1 MPEIGYN
8 ELTSKIC
15 EVLMDRD
22 NRKFLKKLSVC
33 VAVIFVAV
41 TAVSLCVMN
50 FTPLNRLIGGYE
62 EQKLD
67 LSRAY
72 GANITYN
79 DDGTI
84 TLGEGY
90 SEIEFTGIDARVGSI
105 GFDID
110 FDGSG
115 KSGKVYVDF
124 ADSTGSYY
132 KTNIARLTLE
142 DELDNVMT
150 CSFSGE
156 VSSLR
161 LEISLDN
168 YSSATLRGITLNQ
181 SISAL
186 HITETVLIYLLI
198 AAAAAAVIYT
208 VANPTGARRKFS
220 ENKVSCTRIAAV
232 ITAAVMAFSVYLTV
246 TNMQKGWSSTH
257 YSFTSQ
263 EGDQISK
270 ELVDAFEHHQV
281 SLLEEPSEEL
291 LSLDNPYEYA
301 RREVEVTQENFLWDH
316 CLYNGKYYSY
326 YGIGPVLALFLPYHL
341 ITGYYFPSGWATL
354 IFSLVGII
362 FLTKIYLA
370 VIEKKFRELPTNT
383 VLAGLI
389 TLQMSSG
396 IMFSAARPKFYELA
410 IAGGFMCLT
419 VGAYLLMTSN
429 ILWDGKI
436 SYVRLGFA
444 SFFLGYAVM
453 CRPTLAV
460 YCIAALFF
468 FAGGLKK
475 ALDGLEKKQKTRTFF
490 KYAAVALVPLGVI
503 ALGQMVYNYL
513 RFDNPLDFGIQYSLT
528 INDFINS
535 EFHWKYVLINMYAYL
550 LNMPY
555 FTPKTFTHLASS
567 VERFGLNG
575 YMFIDDAGKN
585 LISVGIIYR
594 ALPIFS
600 YLFAGKALNRV
611 EKKKRLLPMLLIGV
625 TCILMPLAI
634 IFSSWES
641 GYAVRY
647 NADFSWQMVIG
658 ALVVAFTLYK
668 SIKSESTKKLV
679 NLIFTV
685 STVACIYVNMAQL
698 VSFVSVESTFWTNLW
713 R

>member
-1 MPEIGYN
+1 
-8 ELTSKIC
+8 
-15 EVLMDRD
+15 MDRE
-22 NRKFLKKLSVC
+22 NRKFLKKLSICIV
-33 VAVIFVAV
+33 VLFVIV
-41 TAVSLCVMN
+41 TSVNLCVMN
-50 FTPLNRLIGGYE
+50 FTPINRLLGGYE

-67 LSRAY
+67 LSRAD

-90 SEIEFTGIDARVGSI
+90 AELEFTGRDARVGSI

-110 FDGSG
+110 FGDSKKG
-115 KSGKVYVDF
+115 GKVCADF
-124 ADSTGSYY
+124 ADATSSYY
-132 KTNIARLTLE
+132 RKNLTRLTIGKNF
-142 DELDNVMT
+142 DNVMV
-150 CSFSGE
+150 CNFSGD
-156 VSSLR
+156 VSRLR
-161 LEISLDN
+161 FEISLDD
-168 YSSATLRGITLNQ
+168 YQSATLKGITLNQ
-181 SISAL
+181 SISPMHIAEIVGLWFLVAL
-186 HITETVLIYLLI
+186 GLTILIYMI
-198 AAAAAAVIYT
+198 
-208 VANPTGARRKFS
+208 ANPVGARKKFS
-220 ENKVSCTRIAAV
+220 ENRVGCARVAAF
-232 ITAAVMAFSVYLTV
+232 ITAAAMVFTVCLTV
-246 TNMQKGWSSTH
+246 TNVMKGWSTTH

-263 EGDQISK
+263 EGNQISK

-281 SLLEEPSEEL
+281 NLLEEPSEDL
-291 LSLDNPYEYA
+291 LKLDNPYEYVKRDA
-301 RREVEVTQENFLWDH
+301 EVGSGNFLWDH
-316 CLYNGKYYSY
+316 CFYNGKYYSY

-354 IFSLVGII
+354 MFSLIGIL

-370 VIEKKFRELPTNT
+370 VIEKKFRDLPTNT
-383 VLAGLI
+383 VTAGLI
-389 TLQMSSG
+389 TLQLSSG
-396 IMFSAARPKFYELA
+396 IMFSAARPLFYELA
-410 IAGGFMCLT
+410 IASGFMC
-419 VGAYLLMTSN
+419 VAIGAYLLMTSN

-444 SFFLGYAVM
+444 SFFLGYAVL

-475 ALDGLEKKQKTRTFF
+475 ALDGLEKRQKTRTFF
-490 KYAAVALVPLGVI
+490 KYAAVALVPLGII

-528 INDFINS
+528 INDFTRA

-550 LNMPY
+550 FNMPH
-555 FTPKTFTHLASS
+555 FTPRKFTYLASS
-567 VERFGLNG
+567 AERFGING
-575 YMFIDDAGKN
+575 YTFFDDAGKN
-585 LISVGIIYR
+585 LVSVGIIYR
-594 ALPIFS
+594 ALPMFA
-600 YLFAGKALNRV
+600 YLFSGKALQRV
-611 EKKKRLLPMLLIGV
+611 EKKKRVLPILLIGV

-679 NLIFTV
+679 DLIFTF
-685 STVACIYVNMAQL
+685 STVVCVYVNIAQL
-698 VSFVSVESTFWTNLW
+698 IAFTSVEPAFWINLW
-713 R
+713 K

>member
-1 MPEIGYN
+1 MA
-8 ELTSKIC
+8 
-15 EVLMDRD
+15 VL
-22 NRKFLKKLSVC
+22 
-33 VAVIFVAV
+33 FVVV
-41 TAVSLCVMN
+41 TAVSLFVMN
-50 FTPLNRLIGGYE
+50 FTPLNRLLGGYE

-67 LSRAY
+67 LSRAD

-90 SEIEFTGIDARVGSI
+90 AELEFTGIDARVGSI

-110 FDGSG
+110 FGDSTKG
-115 KSGKVYVDF
+115 GKVCADF
-124 ADSTGSYY
+124 ADATSSYY
-132 KTNIARLTLE
+132 RKNLTRLTIGN
-142 DELDNVMT
+142 DLDNVMT
-150 CSFSGE
+150 CNFSGE
-156 VSSLR
+156 VSRLR
-161 LEISLDN
+161 FEISLDD
-168 YSSATLRGITLNQ
+168 YHSATLKGITLNQ
-181 SISAL
+181 SISPMHIAEIVILWLLVAL
-186 HITETVLIYLLI
+186 GLTILIYMI
-198 AAAAAAVIYT
+198 
-208 VANPTGARRKFS
+208 ANPVGARKKFS
-220 ENKVSCTRIAAV
+220 ENRVGCARVAAF
-232 ITAAVMAFSVYLTV
+232 ITAAAMVFTVCLTV
-246 TNMQKGWSSTH
+246 TNVMKGWSNTY

-263 EGDQISK
+263 EGNQISK

-281 SLLEEPSEEL
+281 NLLEEPSEEL
-291 LSLDNPYEYA
+291 LKLDNPYEYVKRDA
-301 RREVEVTQENFLWDH
+301 EVGSGNFLWDH
-316 CLYNGKYYSY
+316 CFYNGKYYSY

-354 IFSLVGII
+354 MFSLIGIL

-370 VIEKKFRELPTNT
+370 VIDKKFRDLPTNT
-383 VLAGLI
+383 VTAGLI
-389 TLQMSSG
+389 TLQLSSG
-396 IMFSAARPKFYELA
+396 IMFSAARPLFYELA
-410 IAGGFMCLT
+410 ISGGFMCVT
-419 VGAYLLMTSN
+419 IGAYLLMTSN

-444 SFFLGYAVM
+444 SFFLGYAVL

-475 ALDGLEKKQKTRTFF
+475 ALDGLEKRQKTRTFF
-490 KYAAVALVPLGVI
+490 KYAAVALVPLGII
-503 ALGQMVYNYL
+503 ALGQMTYNYL

-528 INDFINS
+528 INDFTHA

-550 LNMPY
+550 FNMPH

-567 VERFGLNG
+567 AERFGLNG
-575 YMFIDDAGKN
+575 YMFFDDAGKN

-594 ALPIFS
+594 ALPIFA
-600 YLFAGKALNRV
+600 YLFSGKALKRV
-611 EKKKRLLPMLLIGV
+611 EKKKRILPALLIGV
-625 TCILMPLAI
+625 TCVLMPLVI

-679 NLIFTV
+679 DLIFTF
-685 STVACIYVNMAQL
+685 STVVCVYVNIAQL
-698 VSFVSVESTFWTNLW
+698 IAFTSVEPAFWINLW
-713 R
+713 K

>member
-1 MPEIGYN
+1 
-8 ELTSKIC
+8 
-15 EVLMDRD
+15 MDRE
-22 NRKFLKKLSVC
+22 NRKFLKKLSICIV
-33 VAVIFVAV
+33 VLFVIV
-41 TAVSLCVMN
+41 TSVNLCVMN
-50 FTPLNRLIGGYE
+50 FTPINRLLGGYE

-67 LSRAY
+67 LSRAD

-90 SEIEFTGIDARVGSI
+90 AELEFTGIDARVGSI

-110 FDGSG
+110 FGDSTKG
-115 KSGKVYVDF
+115 GKVCADF
-124 ADSTGSYY
+124 ADATSSYY
-132 KTNIARLTLE
+132 RKNLTRLTIGKNF
-142 DELDNVMT
+142 DNVMV
-150 CSFSGE
+150 CNFSGD
-156 VSSLR
+156 VSRLR
-161 LEISLDN
+161 FEISIDD
-168 YSSATLRGITLNQ
+168 YQSATLKGITLNQ
-181 SISAL
+181 SISPMHIAEIVGLWFLVAL
-186 HITETVLIYLLI
+186 GLTILIYMI
-198 AAAAAAVIYT
+198 
-208 VANPTGARRKFS
+208 ANPVGARKKFS
-220 ENKVSCTRIAAV
+220 ENRVGCARVAAF
-232 ITAAVMAFSVYLTV
+232 ITAAAMVFTVCLTV
-246 TNMQKGWSSTH
+246 TNVMKGWSTTH

-263 EGDQISK
+263 EGNQISK

-281 SLLEEPSEEL
+281 NLLEEPSEDL
-291 LSLDNPYEYA
+291 LKLDNPYEYVKRDA
-301 RREVEVTQENFLWDH
+301 EVGSGNFLWDH
-316 CLYNGKYYSY
+316 CFYNGKYYSY

-354 IFSLVGII
+354 MFSLIGIL

-370 VIEKKFRELPTNT
+370 VIEKKFRDLPTNT
-383 VLAGLI
+383 VTAGLI
-389 TLQMSSG
+389 TLQLSSG
-396 IMFSAARPKFYELA
+396 IMFSAARPLFYELA
-410 IAGGFMCLT
+410 IASGFMC
-419 VGAYLLMTSN
+419 VAIGAYLLMTSN

-444 SFFLGYAVM
+444 SFFLGYAVL

-528 INDFINS
+528 INDFTHS

-550 LNMPY
+550 LNMPH

-567 VERFGLNG
+567 AERFGLNG
-575 YMFIDDAGKN
+575 YMFFDDAGKN

-594 ALPIFS
+594 ALPMFA
-600 YLFAGKALNRV
+600 YLFSGKALQRV
-611 EKKKRLLPMLLIGV
+611 EKKKRVLPILLIGV

-679 NLIFTV
+679 DLIFTF
-685 STVACIYVNMAQL
+685 STVVCVYVNIAQL
-698 VSFVSVESTFWTNLW
+698 IAFTSVEPAFWINLW
-713 R
+713 K